1 MSEQA
6 EIVGMRVL
14 TDDEVG
20 LVSGGMSSEAQVA
33 GTVASF
39 VAMAALGGV
48 AAAAVCAAEFAG
60 YGVGYAIDHA

>member
-1 MSEQA
+1 
-6 EIVGMRVL
+6 
-14 TDDEVG
+14 
-20 LVSGGMSSEAQVA
+20 MSSEAQVA